1 MSFRR
6 RRLCDFRRV
15 FDRSGCCAASCRKY
29 ANPAKVLRIVR
40 KIAISES
47 SAFAHVAQ
55 SSCSTYHCA
64 HANAC
69 VFTMLSACSK
79 NHRKS
84 MKNRRKIDEKSS
96 KIDPRSS
103 KLALRNVLAGPGK
116 LSEPPRWSPNAP
128 RCAQDSPT
136 CVQVGPTRPNLNPKL
151 HFQVLG
157 RPPRLGLGRSRA
169 LD

>member
-6 RRLCDFRRV
+6 RRLCDVRRV

-84 MKNRRKIDEKSS
+84 MKNRRKIEERSS

-103 KLALRNVLAGPGK
+103 KLAPRSALAGPKRPPNHQEDLQTLQDTPKIIQLAFK
-116 LSEPPRWSPNAP
+116 L
-128 RCAQDSPT
+128 AQQSPT
-136 CVQVGPTRPNLNPKL
+136 
-151 HFQVLG
+151 
-157 RPPRLGLGRSRA
+157 
-169 LD
+169 

>member
-1 MSFRR
+1 MALGSAPGRPQGAFREPFCRNFGASGSVRTRNSIFDQFWKEISSFSMSFRR

-69 VFTMLSACSK
+69 VSTMLSACSK
-79 NHRKS
+79 NHRKF
-84 MKNRRKIDEKSS
+84 KCLS
-96 KIDPRSS
+96 KPIRDPPS
-103 KLALRNVLAGPGK
+103 G
-116 LSEPPRWSPNAP
+116 
-128 RCAQDSPT
+128 
-136 CVQVGPTRPNLNPKL
+136 
-151 HFQVLG
+151 
-157 RPPRLGLGRSRA
+157 
-169 LD
+169 